1 MAKFLRITISLVMIG
16 GLVTVSSTQTVS
28 AGVQSMSTTN
38 GIFKLTPIES
48 ETVPPGCV
56 LNCPTI
62 KSTYPALTSQ
72 TAAFAPSLAD
82 ATQIETKNGAVVSPF
97 LSAQTVCGIISREL
111 WCTGDNSSGL
121 VGDET
126 LTNRDALVK
135 ATASG
140 TPLTNI
146 TKVNVSQSANCVIS
160 NSDLW
165 CISSSMKRVNSQP
178 MWQTVETN
186 VSNFDVWGNSLCILT
201 TSNQVKCSQF
211 NQMLNSGSSWVPS
224 WTTFDAVNTSDVVF
238 VNNDV
243 CVAAAKSRCANFSNS
258 QFTNM
263 RELVGGD
270 NAKRIFGAAS
280 AVCIYVSGAM
290 QCGSTTSSNSST
302 IKIQNIGVMPEPMSV
317 VYHGTPGSARFL
329 FLTNTGILY
338 TDASWVSCFN
348 CPSNSNAFLAN
359 VGAFAESTAT
369 SYSYVTKV
377 NAITDSPDYLN
388 LSVETGTRK
397 MRSQVSYTVVT
408 ESGSPLVGTSIK
420 WAAPDAPGLLASS
433 KTSILSTSD
442 GGLARST
449 IPSGPVTFTL
459 QYGLSPSGAELQA
472 TSLTVIVPESGTF
485 TVKVPDPPAIVDRK
499 ISVTLPDNS
508 VVPNALITLKNNY
521 ITYAYQS
528 SSAGTSVWA
537 ATPKDNSGY
546 MATLN
551 CAYCYATPPTYV
563 TGDDGSVT
571 FKSFAPSVRSGLH
584 DAAIVYDDGE
594 LSQTVL
600 HRFAGVVDTVQ
611 MAFMAQLN
619 AVIADQNKSTPDVD
633 VRASASGTVDIPV
646 ELKDEDNIGIS
657 NFTASTESVC
667 SIMDTG
673 GLVSASQSIGGL
685 CSSTIKKM
693 SSDYS
698 AKSASALPQLKVSKS
713 SCSSKRSVQTN
724 ASGKA
729 KLRLCVTK
737 STKVR
742 IRGVGALGSKSVC
755 IRVKNKPC
763 PGSTPVTNM
772 GSRLMDVNAPPKLA
786 SLFQINMKAKPTF
799 SFDRTNTCY
808 KSKSNAVQVRS
819 WVKSS
824 IKSNSYGSY
833 TCSITMNVPGTKARA
848 PQRKAIT
855 LLLR

>member
-1 MAKFLRITISLVMIG
+1 
-16 GLVTVSSTQTVS
+16 
-28 AGVQSMSTTN
+28 
-38 GIFKLTPIES
+38 
-48 ETVPPGCV
+48 
-56 LNCPTI
+56 
-62 KSTYPALTSQ
+62 
-72 TAAFAPSLAD
+72 
-82 ATQIETKNGAVVSPF
+82 
-97 LSAQTVCGIISREL
+97 
-111 WCTGDNSSGL
+111 
-121 VGDET
+121 
-126 LTNRDALVK
+126 
-135 ATASG
+135 
-140 TPLTNI
+140 
-146 TKVNVSQSANCVIS
+146 
-160 NSDLW
+160 
-165 CISSSMKRVNSQP
+165 
-178 MWQTVETN
+178 
-186 VSNFDVWGNSLCILT
+186 
-201 TSNQVKCSQF
+201 
-211 NQMLNSGSSWVPS
+211 
-224 WTTFDAVNTSDVVF
+224 
-238 VNNDV
+238 
-243 CVAAAKSRCANFSNS
+243 
-258 QFTNM
+258 
-263 RELVGGD
+263 
-270 NAKRIFGAAS
+270 
-280 AVCIYVSGAM
+280 
-290 QCGSTTSSNSST
+290 
-302 IKIQNIGVMPEPMSV
+302 
-317 VYHGTPGSARFL
+317 
-329 FLTNTGILY
+329 
-338 TDASWVSCFN
+338 
-348 CPSNSNAFLAN
+348 
-359 VGAFAESTAT
+359 
-369 SYSYVTKV
+369 
-377 NAITDSPDYLN
+377 
-388 LSVETGTRK
+388 
-397 MRSQVSYTVVT
+397 
-408 ESGSPLVGTSIK
+408 
-420 WAAPDAPGLLASS
+420 
-433 KTSILSTSD
+433 
-442 GGLARST
+442 
-449 IPSGPVTFTL
+449 
-459 QYGLSPSGAELQA
+459 
-472 TSLTVIVPESGTF
+472 
-485 TVKVPDPPAIVDRK
+485 
-499 ISVTLPDNS
+499 
-508 VVPNALITLKNNY
+508 
-521 ITYAYQS
+521 
-528 SSAGTSVWA
+528 
-537 ATPKDNSGY
+537 
-546 MATLN
+546 
-551 CAYCYATPPTYV
+551 
-563 TGDDGSVT
+563 
-571 FKSFAPSVRSGLH
+571 
-584 DAAIVYDDGE
+584 
-594 LSQTVL
+594 
-600 HRFAGVVDTVQ
+600 